1 MSCSVAEV
9 VGLWEWGIYTTNIL
23 YWGYTWVMRLILVA
37 GAERGVVQGIYV
49 YVYIVAIYVMRC
61 LRTIRMRLLCDMIT
75 IYMLMIYIYIW
86 YMRTYV
92 VYVVQSVYVF

>member
-1 MSCSVAEV
+1 
-9 VGLWEWGIYTTNIL
+9 
-23 YWGYTWVMRLILVA
+23 MRWIA
-37 GAERGVVQGIYV
+37 GAERGVVQGV

-75 IYMLMIYIYIW
+75 IYMLHMIYMW

-92 VYVVQSVYVF
+92 VYI

>member
-1 MSCSVAEV
+1 
-9 VGLWEWGIYTTNIL
+9 
-23 YWGYTWVMRLILVA
+23 MRWIA
-37 GAERGVVQGIYV
+37 GAERGVEQGTYV

-75 IYMLMIYIYIW
+75 IYMLHMIYMW

-92 VYVVQSVYVF
+92 VYI